1 MLQCRVKTVTKASE
15 SVFIALALQAEGEL
29 SGTRVT
35 LNQGAFTVLPRSTN
49 KHSKRGI
56 TSVIVNI
63 T

>member
-35 LNQGAFTVLPRSTN
+35 LNQGAFTVLPQS
-49 KHSKRGI
+49 
-56 TSVIVNI
+56 IVN
-63 T
+63 TAKEESHQK